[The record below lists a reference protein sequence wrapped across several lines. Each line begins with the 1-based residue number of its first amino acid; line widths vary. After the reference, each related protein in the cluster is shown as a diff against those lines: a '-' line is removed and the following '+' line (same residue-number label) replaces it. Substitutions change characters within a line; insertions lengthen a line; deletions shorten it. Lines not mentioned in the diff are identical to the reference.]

1 MQKHDPTLS
10 VWIQSGVESG
20 EGMFVTIEE
29 MNTAALGIEG
39 IDLSTVDGAEA
50 ANIAV
55 KKALQNISSNRAVI
69 GAQQNR
75 LEHIVA
81 NEENIIEN
89 TTAAESSIRDA
100 DMAKIM
106 VEYSNLG
113 ILEQAGQA
121 MMAQANQSNAGILNL
136 LK

>member
-1 MQKHDPTLS
+1 
-10 VWIQSGVESG
+10 
-20 EGMFVTIEE
+20 MFVTIEE
-29 MNTAALGIEG
+29 MSTAALKING
-39 IDLSTVDGAEA
+39 IDLSTVDGAQA
-50 ANIAV
+50 ANKAV
-55 KKALQNISSNRAVI
+55 KNALKSVSSNRAII

-89 TTAAESSIRDA
+89 TTAAESKIRDT
-100 DMAKIM
+100 DMAKLM

-121 MMAQANQSNAGILNL
+121 MMAQANQSKAGILKL
-136 LK
+136 LQ